1 MAKKKRGFDIDAFLD
16 EEEGELLADGSG
28 EFKAEE
34 KSRSQLKREQQGRRD
49 LGEQLVALSEAR
61 LAKLPLSEQT
71 LDAVRDGQR
80 FTRRALQRQLTR
92 IAALITEFD
101 DEEVIRKGLENLY
114 QPHRDEVRRQHEVE
128 QWRDALIAGDN
139 AVMEI
144 VVTRFPEID
153 RQHLRQ
159 LARNAN
165 RESERQKPP
174 KSARLLYAYLYE
186 MVDQEYK

>member
-1 MAKKKRGFDIDAFLD
+1 MAKKKHGFDIEAFLD
-16 EEEGELLADGSG
+16 EEEGELLSHEDGAF
-28 EFKAEE
+28 EEVE

-49 LGEQLVALSEAR
+49 LGEQLVELSEAR
-61 LAKLPLSEQT
+61 LAKLTLSEET

-92 IAALITEFD
+92 IAALITEYD
-101 DEEVIRKGLENLY
+101 DEVVIRKGLENLY
-114 QPHRDEVRRQHEVE
+114 QPHRDEVRHHHEAE
-128 QWRDALIAGDN
+128 QWRDGLIVGDH

-144 VVTRFPEID
+144 VTVRFPEVD

-165 RESERQKPP
+165 KERERQKPP
-174 KSARLLYAYLYE
+174 KAARQLYTYLHGLI
-186 MVDQEYK
+186 KGK